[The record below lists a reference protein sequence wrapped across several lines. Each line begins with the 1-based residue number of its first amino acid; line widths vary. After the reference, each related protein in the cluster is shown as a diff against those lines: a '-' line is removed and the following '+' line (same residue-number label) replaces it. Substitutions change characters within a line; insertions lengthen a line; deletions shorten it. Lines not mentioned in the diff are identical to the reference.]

1 VPNLKDKE
9 QSSGS
14 LFETINSGARFSD
27 CRKYRY
33 ALWRIW
39 NNDLRPVMWIGLN
52 PSKANESKNDNTI
65 STVKALSENWGYG
78 GFYMM
83 NLFAIVSTDPGLLK
97 THPDPL
103 GDNDGW
109 IEKIA
114 ARCKDVVFAWGGF
127 KETKERCQKIITQF
141 PEALCIKILKD
152 GSPKHPLYTPHSA
165 LPIKFNT

>member
-1 VPNLKDKE
+1 MSTIEDKE
-9 QSSGS
+9 QPSGS
-14 LFETINSGARFSD
+14 LFSTINSGAMFSD

-39 NNDLRPVMWIGLN
+39 DKKERLAMFIGLN
-52 PSKANESKNDNTI
+52 PSTAKEDRDDRTI
-65 STVKALSENWGYG
+65 ERIRSIVKGWGYG

-83 NLFAIVSTDPGLLK
+83 NLFAIVSKKPSILK

-114 ARCKDVVFAWGGF
+114 PKCQMIVFAWGNF
-127 KETKERCQKIITQF
+127 KEAKERSNRIVEMF
-141 PEALCIKILKD
+141 PDAHALHINKN
-152 GSPKHPLYTPHSA
+152 GSPKHPLYC
-165 LPIKFNT
+165 PIKTLPVKFKS